1 MNTGIVIPARIASTR
16 FPNKMLAELNGVPL
30 IKHVYDIC
38 ASTGFETYVL
48 TDSEEIAKIVPS
60 KLTSEADNGT
70 ERCALKAIEIGWDT
84 YINVQGD
91 MPDIT
96 PQIIAKVALALETN
110 HVVTAYTDMN
120 PVDRANPDS
129 VKLIH
134 NENKAHWFC
143 RASLEYGDHHLG
155 VYGYSRAALLEYMN
169 LKKTKEEE
177 IEKLEQLRWLQNNID
192 IAVVKVEFDG
202 IEINTPE
209 DLEEWHNK
217 NYQSKTY

>member
-1 MNTGIVIPARIASTR
+1 MRVGIVIPARIKSTR

-38 ASTGFETYVL
+38 ASIGLETVVL
-48 TDSEEIAKIVPS
+48 TDSEEIANIVPARM
-60 KLTSEADNGT
+60 TGEADNGT
-70 ERCALKAIEIGWDT
+70 ERCSQKAIELGWDY

-96 PQIIAKVALALETN
+96 VDIISEMVK
-110 HVVTAYTDMN
+110 HVPEYHVLTAYTEMN
-120 PVDRANPDS
+120 QVDRASPDS

-134 NENKAHWFC
+134 NGNKAKWFC

-155 VYGYSRAALLEYMN
+155 IYGYSRAALMEYSN
-169 LKKTKEEE
+169 LTKTKEED

-192 IAVVKVEFDG
+192 IGVIKVDFNG

-209 DLEEWHNK
+209 DLDKWHKQNS
-217 NYQSKTY
+217 Q